1 MILLFV
7 SYTISLLVTF
17 LVSSCCL
24 RLIYNNIPL
33 YRVLVSSSSRLLSF
47 QLALRNRKKDKRSV
61 CPAHLEATLL
71 KKDYPSVCHVLL
83 EDRPPIS
90 HESLSVTF
98 ALLVAI
104 SQRTA

>member
-1 MILLFV
+1 MILLLV

-17 LVSSCCL
+17 LVSSCLC
-24 RLIYNNIPL
+24 LIYNNIRL
-33 YRVLVSSSSRLLSF
+33 YGYTASSSSRLLSF
-47 QLALRNRKKDKRSV
+47 QLALRNRKKDKRSA
-61 CPAHLEATLL
+61 CRARLEATLR
-71 KKDYPSVCHVLL
+71 KKEYPSVCHVLL

-104 SQRTA
+104 SPRMA

>member
-1 MILLFV
+1 MILLLV

-17 LVSSCCL
+17 LVSSCLC
-24 RLIYNNIPL
+24 LIYNNIPL

-61 CPAHLEATLL
+61 CRARLEATLL

-104 SQRTA
+104 SPRMA